1 MNYPIYFDNN
11 ATTQCDPRV
20 VDAMLPFFTE
30 NFGNAS
36 SGSHIFGWKA
46 QEAVELAREQV
57 ARLINASPSEI
68 YFTSGATEA
77 NNLII
82 KGIFEKHSEKGN
94 HIITTKIEHKSIL
107 ETCKYLEKKA
117 AEITYLDVD
126 KNGNIDLKQLENA
139 VKATT
144 ILIAIMF
151 ANNEIGTINPAQ
163 KISEI
168 AKKNNVP
175 FFSDAVQALGKI
187 DVDVKKHGFDILSI
201 SAHKMYGPK
210 GVGALY
216 IRKNKDSARIEA
228 QVIGG
233 GQENNIRSGTLNV
246 TGIVGF
252 GTACELAFYEMKEYA
267 EKMLGLRNYLEQ
279 ELMKFPGSFVN
290 GKTSERLPSLLN
302 ITFNGLDGEF
312 LLMQINKKIAVSNGS
327 ACSSVSQKPSFVL
340 KEIGLSDDQAFSSI
354 RFGLSRFTTKN
365 EIDVAL
371 IWIKKI
377 LNDLSNS

>member
-1 MNYPIYFDNN
+1 MNYPIYLDNN

-20 VDAMLPFFTE
+20 VEAMLPFFTE

-36 SGSHIFGWKA
+36 SGNHIFGWKA

-57 ARLINASPSEI
+57 AKLINATPSEI

-77 NNLII
+77 NNLVI

-107 ETCKYLEKKA
+107 ETCKYLEKKG
-117 AEITYLDVD
+117 AEVTYLDVD
-126 KNGNIDLKQLENA
+126 KNGNIDLKQLESA
-139 VKATT
+139 IKPVT

-151 ANNEIGTINPAQ
+151 ANNEIGTINPVQ
-163 KISEI
+163 HIGEI
-168 AKKNNVP
+168 AKKNNIP

-187 DVDVKKHGFDILSI
+187 DIDVEKQGFDMLSV

-216 IRKNKDSARIEA
+216 IRKNKDSAKILA
-228 QVIGG
+228 QIVGG

-267 EKMLGLRNYLEQ
+267 GNMFKLRNYLEQ
-279 ELMKFPGSFVN
+279 ELIKFPGSLIN
-290 GKTSERLPSLLN
+290 GNASERLPNLLN
-302 ITFNGLDGEF
+302 ITFSGSDVEF
-312 LLMQINKKIAVSNGS
+312 LLTQINKKVAVSNGS
-327 ACSSVSQKPSFVL
+327 ACSSISQKPSYVL

-354 RFGLSRFTTKN
+354 RFGLSRFTTKE
-365 EIDVAL
+365 EIDSA
-371 IWIKKI
+371 IKHIEEVFK
-377 LNDLSNS
+377 